1 MFYQVRVPI
10 EQKDILRFIWWPEGN
25 LDAEPED
32 YVMCVHLFGGTHSP
46 STCNYAL
53 RKTAID
59 NESKFGKEAASTLIR
74 NFYFDDM
81 LKGGSTVKKSVS
93 VYHNTK
99 GMCGAGGFNLTQF
112 MSNSREVL
120 DKIPKHEQAKG
131 IKDINLSVQSLPIE
145 RALGVS
151 WCVETDSF
159 CFRIVLKD
167 TPLTRRGILAS
178 ISSVYDPLGF
188 GAPFVLPAKQLLQQL
203 CSEHKSWDDDISHE
217 QRQAWEKWRSSLP
230 QLEKISIQRCIVPSD
245 FGEIFEV
252 SFHHFSDA
260 STSGYGQV
268 SYTRLVNRQGKI
280 HCAFMLGKARVAPL
294 KPTTVP
300 RLELTAATTST
311 KVATQLKKEVT
322 LKPDFETF
330 WTDSKVVLGYIS
342 NSSKKFHLFVTN
354 RIQAIHDGSDVQQW
368 RYVP

>member
-1 MFYQVRVPI
+1 MCIR
-10 EQKDILRFIWWPEGN
+10 DS

-59 NESKFGKEAASTLIR
+59 NESKFGKEASTLIR

-99 GMCGAGGFNLTQF
+99 GMCGTGGFNLTPF
-112 MSNSREVL
+112 MSNSREEL
-120 DKIPKHEQAKG
+120 DKIPKHEEAKG

-178 ISSVYDPLGF
+178 TSSVYDPLGF

-203 CSEHKSWDDDISHE
+203 CSEHKSWDDDISYE
-217 QRQAWEKWRSSLP
+217 QRQAWEQWRSSLL
-230 QLEKISIQRCIVPSD
+230 QLKMISIQRCIVPSD
-245 FGEIFEV
+245 FGEISGV
-252 SFHHFSDA
+252 SFHHF
-260 STSGYGQV
+260 
-268 SYTRLVNRQGKI
+268 
-280 HCAFMLGKARVAPL
+280 
-294 KPTTVP
+294 
-300 RLELTAATTST
+300 
-311 KVATQLKKEVT
+311 
-322 LKPDFETF
+322 
-330 WTDSKVVLGYIS
+330 
-342 NSSKKFHLFVTN
+342 
-354 RIQAIHDGSDVQQW
+354 
-368 RYVP
+368 

>member
-1 MFYQVRVPI
+1 MLSRFREEQITLVADIESMFYQVRVPI

-59 NESKFGKEAASTLIR
+59 NESKFGKEAASTLFR

-99 GMCGAGGFNLTQF
+99 VMCGAGGFNLTQF

-131 IKDINLSVQSLPIE
+131 IKDINLSVQLLPIE

-178 ISSVYDPLGF
+178 ISSVYDPFGF

-203 CSEHKSWDDDISHE
+203 CSCLLYTSPSPRDATLS
-217 QRQAWEKWRSSLP
+217 RMPSS
-230 QLEKISIQRCIVPSD
+230 
-245 FGEIFEV
+245 
-252 SFHHFSDA
+252 A
-260 STSGYGQV
+260 
-268 SYTRLVNRQGKI
+268 
-280 HCAFMLGKARVAPL
+280 
-294 KPTTVP
+294 
-300 RLELTAATTST
+300 
-311 KVATQLKKEVT
+311 
-322 LKPDFETF
+322 
-330 WTDSKVVLGYIS
+330 
-342 NSSKKFHLFVTN
+342 
-354 RIQAIHDGSDVQQW
+354 
-368 RYVP
+368 